1 MHRVVLNM
9 QMSSD
14 DAITTVSTALGAIP
28 DITID
33 APDRYNN
40 RHLVVTIE
48 TEDPDVIDI
57 VREITWQFDA
67 LAIQHSLHLADAG

>member
-9 QMSSD
+9 QMSSH
-14 DAITTVSTALGAIP
+14 DAFSTVSLALGAIP

-33 APDRYNN
+33 SPGWDNN

-48 TEDPDVIDI
+48 TDDPDVVDI

-67 LAIQHSLHLADAG
+67 LAIQHSMHLADAG

>member
-14 DAITTVSTALGAIP
+14 EAFSTVSLALGALP
-28 DITID
+28 DVTTD
-33 APDRYNN
+33 APSWNSN
-40 RHLVVTIE
+40 RHLIVTIE
-48 TEDPDVIDI
+48 SDDPDVVDI
-57 VREITWQFDA
+57 VREVTWQFDA